1 MNKQLQEDSM
11 NKQLQNELDKYK
23 RLYET
28 AISDVNTVR
37 KDLEDIENLKEL
49 NINLQTRVKI
59 LEEDLLHIRN
69 ENEILNEKVFTYEK
83 VFEVLTKSKGE

>member
-1 MNKQLQEDSM
+1 MNKQ
-11 NKQLQNELDKYK
+11 QLQNELDKYK

-49 NINLQTRVKI
+49 NINLQTKTKM

-69 ENEILNEKVFTYEK
+69 ENKILIEKVETYEK

>member
-1 MNKQLQEDSM
+1 MNKQ
-11 NKQLQNELDKYK
+11 QLQNELDKYK

-49 NINLQTRVKI
+49 NINLQTKTKI

-69 ENEILNEKVFTYEK
+69 ENKILIEKVETYEK
-83 VFEVLTKSKGE
+83 VFEVLTKSKGDE